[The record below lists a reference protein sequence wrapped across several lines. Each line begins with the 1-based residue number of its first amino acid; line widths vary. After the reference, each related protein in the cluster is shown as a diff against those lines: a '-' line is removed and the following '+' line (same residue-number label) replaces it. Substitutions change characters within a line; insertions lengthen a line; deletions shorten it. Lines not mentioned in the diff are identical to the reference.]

1 MQWSKLQR
9 SHVLF
14 LFLYISLFISLCIY
28 IDFPFL
34 LQGCILFFF
43 LSVRSN
49 NYIQVLAI
57 NFIHIQGRCQ
67 CQLNIFSRPF
77 SGHLLCHSWRIFSQ
91 QGYNYSRIFA
101 LYSAHSTIIFSRLAY
116 FICFV
121 ILVLRKF
128 IWSVWMQLGISEK
141 MYVT

>member
-1 MQWSKLQR
+1 MNQAQALCNVASYKGR
-9 SHVLF
+9 TYFSFSYIFH
-14 LFLYISLFISLCIY
+14 FLYPFASILISLFYCRAVSC
-28 IDFPFL
+28 FF
-34 LQGCILFFF
+34 FFF

-77 SGHLLCHSWRIFSQ
+77 SGHLLCHSRRIFSQ
-91 QGYNYSRIFA
+91 QGFNYSRIFA

-128 IWSVWMQLGISEK
+128 IWSV
-141 MYVT
+141 